1 MIKMTFSAIALAF
14 LAGTAVQAASPK
26 SLGQFNSWS
35 AATYDKGDLTHCFI
49 MSKPAA
55 EDPSSLR
62 HGDVFFFVQTAD
74 NGKNTESSFQTGYDF
89 AANST
94 VTVTIGDDEFRMLTQ
109 GSNAWLEQVESE
121 PALLAAMRSGARLIP
136 ERLPVARS
144 PWRLE
149 ARAPSRA
156 GHRADAQAGRP
167 VARRRRRMAP
177 VGLSVP
183 WPRASPICVSQRRLQ
198 SAILSNLSKLEQS

>member
-35 AATYDKGDLTHCFI
+35 AAAYDKGDLTHCFI
-49 MSKPAA
+49 MSKPAV
-55 EDPSSLR
+55 EDPLNLR

-94 VTVTIGDDEFRMLTQ
+94 VTITIGDDEFRMLTQ
-109 GSNAWLEQVESE
+109 GSNAWLAKVERE
-121 PALLAAMRSGARLIP
+121 PALLAAMRAGSDMI
-136 ERLPVARS
+136 
-144 PWRLE
+144 LE
-149 ARAPSRA
+149 ARSARGNATSYTFPLAGVTAASRLLQ
-156 GHRADAQAGRP
+156 RCDAA
-167 VARRRRRMAP
+167 AA
-177 VGLSVP
+177 
-183 WPRASPICVSQRRLQ
+183 Q
-198 SAILSNLSKLEQS
+198 S